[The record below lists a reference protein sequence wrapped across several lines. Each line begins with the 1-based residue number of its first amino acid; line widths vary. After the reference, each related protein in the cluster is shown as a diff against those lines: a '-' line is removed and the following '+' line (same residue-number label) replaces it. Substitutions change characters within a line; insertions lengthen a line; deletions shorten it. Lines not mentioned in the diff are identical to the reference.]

1 MDLQLLTDVERV
13 AVAKAIKLDGE
24 NENVA
29 VGVHDI
35 DILVRIMGTF
45 KKSANYERTMKPTI
59 DPWKVIAAAVA
70 SGCNIEELAI
80 AALTVDANVAK
91 VAKGEVAKVASE
103 NLETVETEVAGRITP
118 KLVAKLVSE
127 PEAVELEYTESHI
140 NVDSGEAYVA
150 MKEKVDARLK
160 ELEAEKE
167 AEKETGKETFTIYRN
182 N

>member
-1 MDLQLLTDVERV
+1 MDLALLTDVERV

-45 KKSANYERTMKPTI
+45 KKSANYERTVKPTI

-70 SGCNIEELAI
+70 SGCNIEELAT

-91 VAKGEVAKVASE
+91 VAKAEVAKVAGESM
-103 NLETVETEVAGRITP
+103 ETVETEVAGRITP
-118 KLVAKLVSE
+118 KLVAKLVPE
-127 PEAVELEYTESHI
+127 PEEVELEYTE
-140 NVDSGEAYVA
+140 SGEAYVA

-167 AEKETGKETFTIYRN
+167 TGKETFTIYRSN
-182 N
+182 

>member
-45 KKSANYERTMKPTI
+45 KKSANYERTMKPSI
-59 DPWKVIAAAVA
+59 DPWKVIAAAIA

-118 KLVAKLVSE
+118 KLVAKLVASDPSEFE
-127 PEAVELEYTESHI
+127 PEAVEVEDDGTRSKIAEEGYTEAEVLAVMKKMDSEKA
-140 NVDSGEAYVA
+140 NVP
-150 MKEKVDARLK
+150 K
-160 ELEAEKE
+160 
-167 AEKETGKETFTIYRN
+167 TTTIYQSN
-182 N
+182 

>member
-1 MDLQLLTDVERV
+1 MDLALLTDVERV

-29 VGVHDI
+29 VGVHEI

-70 SGCNIEELAI
+70 SGCNIEELAN

-91 VAKGEVAKVASE
+91 VAKAEVAKVANK
-103 NLETVETEVAGRITP
+103 NLDAVETEVAGRITP
-118 KLVAKLVSE
+118 KLVAKLVPE
-127 PEAVELEYTESHI
+127 PEAVEIEAEEAGLSST
-140 NVDSGEAYVA
+140 DSGEAYVA
-150 MKEKVDARLK
+150 MKEKVEARLK
-160 ELEAEKE
+160 ELESEKTE
-167 AEKETGKETFTIYRN
+167 SGKKTFTIYQSN
-182 N
+182 